1 MNKRSIIYILGWV
14 LIVDAVAMQIGTITS
29 LIYGEK
35 EAWYFVIT
43 GVVSAILGV
52 LAIKVKKPKNM
63 VLYQKA
69 GFASTALSWILLS
82 LVGCMPF
89 WLSGEIPSFIDAFY
103 ETVSGITTTGATI
116 LNDVEALSKGMLM
129 WRSFLHWLG
138 GMGVIVFLLAI
149 IPKLGG
155 QQNIFLMKAESP
167 GPIIGKAVPRMRNYA
182 TMLYGIYITL
192 TALEFI
198 LLLFGG
204 LNVFEAINTSFSTAG
219 TGGFGIYN
227 SNAAAFE
234 SYYVQ
239 TVIAVFMLL
248 FGINFSVYL
257 CLIARKFKQSLKFEE
272 LWIYLGI
279 VAVSTAIIAFN
290 ISSIYKPYD
299 AFHQSFFY
307 VSSIISTTGFGL
319 TDVNKWP
326 ELSKTVIIILTF
338 IGASAGST
346 GGGFKISRIILLF
359 KEVRKEFSLLVH
371 PRNVKLVKMDGKAV
385 NHDIMRTTSMY
396 LVLYIGVF
404 AISFL
409 LVSIDN
415 MDFTTSFTAVAAN
428 LNNTG
433 PGLGAVGPVGNYADF
448 SILSKIYEHIY
459 RNTHIQHY
467 VYYNTVA
474 CVRPFV
480 YQTAQQNYRKGNYS
494 LDYNCL
500 PKIV

>member
-14 LIVDAVAMQIGTITS
+14 LIVDAVAMQIGTFTS

-35 EAWYFVIT
+35 EAWYFVLT

-182 TMLYGIYITL
+182 TMLYGIYIIL

-227 SNAAAFE
+227 SNAAAFD

-448 SILSKIYEHIY
+448 SILSKIVFIFDMLAGRLEIY
-459 RNTHIQHY
+459 PLLLLF
-467 VYYNTVA
+467 A
-474 CVRPFV
+474 PS
-480 YQTAQQNYRKGNYS
+480 AWKKS
-494 LDYNCL
+494 
-500 PKIV
+500 

>member
-14 LIVDAVAMQIGTITS
+14 LIVEAVAMQIGTITS

-35 EAWYFVIT
+35 EAWYFVLT

-69 GFASTALSWILLS
+69 GFAATALSWILLS
-82 LVGCMPF
+82 LAGCMPF
-89 WLSGEIPSFIDAFY
+89 WLSGEIPHFIDAFY
-103 ETVSGITTTGATI
+103 ETVSGFTTTGSTI

-167 GPIIGKAVPRMRNYA
+167 GPIIGKSVPRMRNYA
-182 TMLYGIYITL
+182 TMLYGIYIIL

-227 SNAAAFE
+227 SNAAAFD

-239 TVIAVFMLL
+239 MVIAVFMLL
-248 FGINFSVYL
+248 FGVNFSVYL

-279 VAVSTAIIAFN
+279 VVVSTAIIAFN

-307 VSSIISTTGFGL
+307 VTSIISTTGFGL

-326 ELSKTVIIILTF
+326 ELSKTIIIILTF

-448 SILSKIYEHIY
+448 SILSKIVFIFDMLAGRLEIY
-459 RNTHIQHY
+459 PLLLLF
-467 VYYNTVA
+467 A
-474 CVRPFV
+474 PS
-480 YQTAQQNYRKGNYS
+480 AWKKS
-494 LDYNCL
+494 
-500 PKIV
+500 

>member
-35 EAWYFVIT
+35 EAWYFVLT

-227 SNAAAFE
+227 SNAAAFD

-428 LNNTG
+428 LN
-433 PGLGAVGPVGNYADF
+433 
-448 SILSKIYEHIY
+448 LSLIHISEPT
-459 RNTHIQHY
+459 R
-467 VYYNTVA
+467 
-474 CVRPFV
+474 R
-480 YQTAQQNYRKGNYS
+480 S
-494 LDYNCL
+494 
-500 PKIV
+500 

>member
-14 LIVDAVAMQIGTITS
+14 LIVESVAMQIGTVTS

-35 EAWYFVIT
+35 EAIFFVAT
-43 GVVSAILGV
+43 GVVCAILGV
-52 LAIKVKKPKNM
+52 LAVKVKKPKNM

-69 GFASTALSWILLS
+69 GFAATALSWILLS
-82 LVGCMPF
+82 LAGCMPF
-89 WLSGEIPSFIDAFY
+89 WLSGEIPHFIDAFY
-103 ETVSGITTTGATI
+103 ETVSGFTTTGSTI

-182 TMLYGIYITL
+182 TMLYGVYIIL

-227 SNAAAFE
+227 SNAAAFD

-239 TVIAVFMLL
+239 MVIAVFMLL
-248 FGINFSVYL
+248 FGVNFSVYL

-307 VSSIISTTGFGL
+307 VTSIISTTGFGL

-326 ELSKTVIIILTF
+326 ELSKTIIIILTF

-371 PRNVKLVKMDGKAV
+371 PRNVKLVKMDGKTV

-448 SILSKIYEHIY
+448 SILSKIVFIFDMLAGSLEIY
-459 RNTHIQHY
+459 PLLLLF
-467 VYYNTVA
+467 A
-474 CVRPFV
+474 PS
-480 YQTAQQNYRKGNYS
+480 AWKKS
-494 LDYNCL
+494 
-500 PKIV
+500 

>member
-14 LIVDAVAMQIGTITS
+14 LIVESVAMQIGTVTS

-35 EAWYFVIT
+35 EAIYFVAT
-43 GVVSAILGV
+43 GVVCAILGV
-52 LAIKVKKPKNM
+52 LAVKVKKPKNM

-69 GFASTALSWILLS
+69 GFAATALSWILLS
-82 LVGCMPF
+82 LAGCMPF
-89 WLSGEIPSFIDAFY
+89 WLSGEIPHFIDAFY
-103 ETVSGITTTGATI
+103 ETVSGFTTTGSTI

-182 TMLYGIYITL
+182 TMLYGIYIIL

-227 SNAAAFE
+227 SNAAAFD

-239 TVIAVFMLL
+239 MVIAVFMLL
-248 FGINFSVYL
+248 FGVNFSVYL

-279 VAVSTAIIAFN
+279 VAASTAIIAFN

-307 VSSIISTTGFGL
+307 VTSIISTTGFGL

-326 ELSKTVIIILTF
+326 ELSKTIIIILTF

-371 PRNVKLVKMDGKAV
+371 PRNVKLVKMDGKTV

-448 SILSKIYEHIY
+448 SILSKIVFIFDMLAGRLEIY
-459 RNTHIQHY
+459 PLLLLF
-467 VYYNTVA
+467 A
-474 CVRPFV
+474 PS
-480 YQTAQQNYRKGNYS
+480 AWKKS
-494 LDYNCL
+494 
-500 PKIV
+500 

>member
-14 LIVDAVAMQIGTITS
+14 LIVEAVAMQIGTITS

-35 EAWYFVIT
+35 EAWYFVLT

-182 TMLYGIYITL
+182 TMLYGIYIIL

-227 SNAAAFE
+227 SNAAAFD

-239 TVIAVFMLL
+239 MVIAVFMLL

-257 CLIARKFKQSLKFEE
+257 CFIARKFKQSLKFEE

-307 VSSIISTTGFGL
+307 VTSIISTTGFGL

-448 SILSKIYEHIY
+448 SILSKIVFIFDMLAGRLEIY
-459 RNTHIQHY
+459 PLLLLF
-467 VYYNTVA
+467 A
-474 CVRPFV
+474 PS
-480 YQTAQQNYRKGNYS
+480 AWKKS
-494 LDYNCL
+494 
-500 PKIV
+500 

>member
-35 EAWYFVIT
+35 EAWYFVLT

-155 QQNIFLMKAESP
+155 QQSIFLMKAESP

-227 SNAAAFE
+227 SNAAAFD

-239 TVIAVFMLL
+239 MVIAVFMLL
-248 FGINFSVYL
+248 FGVNFSVYL

-448 SILSKIYEHIY
+448 SILSKIVFIFDMLAGRLEIY
-459 RNTHIQHY
+459 PLLLLF
-467 VYYNTVA
+467 A
-474 CVRPFV
+474 PS
-480 YQTAQQNYRKGNYS
+480 AWKKS
-494 LDYNCL
+494 
-500 PKIV
+500 

>member
-1 MNKRSIIYILGWV
+1 
-14 LIVDAVAMQIGTITS
+14 
-29 LIYGEK
+29 
-35 EAWYFVIT
+35 
-43 GVVSAILGV
+43 
-52 LAIKVKKPKNM
+52 
-63 VLYQKA
+63 
-69 GFASTALSWILLS
+69 
-82 LVGCMPF
+82 MPF

-155 QQNIFLMKAESP
+155 QQSIFLMKAESP

-227 SNAAAFE
+227 SNAAAFD

-448 SILSKIYEHIY
+448 SILSKIVFIFDMLAGRLEIY
-459 RNTHIQHY
+459 PLLLLF
-467 VYYNTVA
+467 A
-474 CVRPFV
+474 PS
-480 YQTAQQNYRKGNYS
+480 AWKKS
-494 LDYNCL
+494 
-500 PKIV
+500 

>member
-14 LIVDAVAMQIGTITS
+14 LIVESVAMQIGTVTS

-35 EAWYFVIT
+35 EAIYFVAT
-43 GVVSAILGV
+43 GVVCAILGV
-52 LAIKVKKPKNM
+52 LAVKVKKPKNM

-69 GFASTALSWILLS
+69 GFAATALSWILLS
-82 LVGCMPF
+82 LAGCMPF
-89 WLSGEIPSFIDAFY
+89 WLSGEIPHFIDAFY
-103 ETVSGITTTGATI
+103 ETVSGFTTTGSTI

-182 TMLYGIYITL
+182 TMLYGIYIIL

-227 SNAAAFE
+227 SNAAAFD

-239 TVIAVFMLL
+239 MVIAVFMLL
-248 FGINFSVYL
+248 FGVNFSVYL

-279 VAVSTAIIAFN
+279 VAVSTVIIAFN

-307 VSSIISTTGFGL
+307 VTSIISTTGFGL

-326 ELSKTVIIILTF
+326 ELSKTIIIILTF

-371 PRNVKLVKMDGKAV
+371 PRNVKLVKMDGKTV

-448 SILSKIYEHIY
+448 SILSKIVFIFDMLAGRLEIY
-459 RNTHIQHY
+459 PLLLLF
-467 VYYNTVA
+467 A
-474 CVRPFV
+474 PS
-480 YQTAQQNYRKGNYS
+480 AWKKS
-494 LDYNCL
+494 
-500 PKIV
+500 

>member
-14 LIVDAVAMQIGTITS
+14 LIVEAVAMQIGTITS

-35 EAWYFVIT
+35 EAWYFVLT

-227 SNAAAFE
+227 SNAAAFD

-299 AFHQSFFY
+299 AFHQSVFY

-448 SILSKIYEHIY
+448 SILSKIVFIFDMLAGRLEIY
-459 RNTHIQHY
+459 PLLLLF
-467 VYYNTVA
+467 A
-474 CVRPFV
+474 PS
-480 YQTAQQNYRKGNYS
+480 AWKKS
-494 LDYNCL
+494 
-500 PKIV
+500 

>member
-29 LIYGEK
+29 LIYGEI
-35 EAWYFVIT
+35 EAWYFVLT

-227 SNAAAFE
+227 SNAAAFD

-448 SILSKIYEHIY
+448 SILSKIVFIFDMLAGRLEIY
-459 RNTHIQHY
+459 PLLLLF
-467 VYYNTVA
+467 A
-474 CVRPFV
+474 PS
-480 YQTAQQNYRKGNYS
+480 AWKKS
-494 LDYNCL
+494 
-500 PKIV
+500 

>member
-35 EAWYFVIT
+35 EAWYFVLT

-182 TMLYGIYITL
+182 TLLYGIYIIL

-227 SNAAAFE
+227 SNAAAFD

-448 SILSKIYEHIY
+448 SILSKIVFIFDMLAGRLEIY
-459 RNTHIQHY
+459 PLLLLF
-467 VYYNTVA
+467 A
-474 CVRPFV
+474 PS
-480 YQTAQQNYRKGNYS
+480 AWKKS
-494 LDYNCL
+494 
-500 PKIV
+500 

>member
-14 LIVDAVAMQIGTITS
+14 LIVEAVAMQIGTITS

-35 EAWYFVIT
+35 EAWYFVLT

-52 LAIKVKKPKNM
+52 LAVKVKKPKNM

-227 SNAAAFE
+227 SNAAAFD

-257 CLIARKFKQSLKFEE
+257 CFIARKFKQSLKFEE

-307 VSSIISTTGFGL
+307 VTSIISTTGFGL

-371 PRNVKLVKMDGKAV
+371 PRNVKLVKMDGKTV

-448 SILSKIYEHIY
+448 SILSKIVFIFDMLAGRLEIY
-459 RNTHIQHY
+459 PLLLLF
-467 VYYNTVA
+467 A
-474 CVRPFV
+474 PS
-480 YQTAQQNYRKGNYS
+480 AWKKS
-494 LDYNCL
+494 
-500 PKIV
+500 

>member
-29 LIYGEK
+29 IIYGEK
-35 EAWYFVIT
+35 EAWYFVLT

-89 WLSGEIPSFIDAFY
+89 WLSGESPSFIDAFY

-182 TMLYGIYITL
+182 TMLYGIYIIL

-227 SNAAAFE
+227 SNAAAFD

-326 ELSKTVIIILTF
+326 ELSKTVIIILSF

-448 SILSKIYEHIY
+448 SILSKIVFIFDMLAGRLEIY
-459 RNTHIQHY
+459 PLLLLF
-467 VYYNTVA
+467 A
-474 CVRPFV
+474 PS
-480 YQTAQQNYRKGNYS
+480 AWKKS
-494 LDYNCL
+494 
-500 PKIV
+500 

>member
-14 LIVDAVAMQIGTITS
+14 LIVESVAMQIGTVTS

-35 EAWYFVIT
+35 EAIYFVAT
-43 GVVSAILGV
+43 GVVCAILGV
-52 LAIKVKKPKNM
+52 LAVKVKKPKNM

-69 GFASTALSWILLS
+69 GFAATALSWILLS
-82 LVGCMPF
+82 LAGCMPF
-89 WLSGEIPSFIDAFY
+89 WLSGEIPHFIDAFY
-103 ETVSGITTTGATI
+103 ETVSGFTTTGSTI

-182 TMLYGIYITL
+182 TMLYGIYIIL

-239 TVIAVFMLL
+239 MVIAVFMLL

-257 CLIARKFKQSLKFEE
+257 CFIARKFKQSLKFEE

-307 VSSIISTTGFGL
+307 VTSIISTTGFGL

-371 PRNVKLVKMDGKAV
+371 PRNVKLVKMDGKTV

-448 SILSKIYEHIY
+448 SILSKIVFIFDMLAGRLELYPLLLLF
-459 RNTHIQHY
+459 
-467 VYYNTVA
+467 A
-474 CVRPFV
+474 PS
-480 YQTAQQNYRKGNYS
+480 AWKKS
-494 LDYNCL
+494 
-500 PKIV
+500 

>member
-35 EAWYFVIT
+35 EAWYFVLT

-138 GMGVIVFLLAI
+138 GIGVIVFLLAI

-182 TMLYGIYITL
+182 TMLYGIYIIL

-227 SNAAAFE
+227 SNAAAFD

-448 SILSKIYEHIY
+448 SILSKIVFIFDMLAGRLEIY
-459 RNTHIQHY
+459 PLLLLF
-467 VYYNTVA
+467 A
-474 CVRPFV
+474 PS
-480 YQTAQQNYRKGNYS
+480 AWKKS
-494 LDYNCL
+494 
-500 PKIV
+500 

>member
-14 LIVDAVAMQIGTITS
+14 LIVEAVAMQIGTITS

-35 EAWYFVIT
+35 EAWYFVLT

-52 LAIKVKKPKNM
+52 LAVKVKKPKNM

-69 GFASTALSWILLS
+69 GFAATALSWILLS
-82 LVGCMPF
+82 LAGCMPF
-89 WLSGEIPSFIDAFY
+89 WLSGEIPHFIDAFY
-103 ETVSGITTTGATI
+103 ETVSGFTTTGSTI

-182 TMLYGIYITL
+182 TMLYGIYIIL

-204 LNVFEAINTSFSTAG
+204 LNAFEAINTSFSTAG

-227 SNAAAFE
+227 SNAAAFD

-239 TVIAVFMLL
+239 MVIAVFMLL

-307 VSSIISTTGFGL
+307 VTSIISTTGFGL

-396 LVLYIGVF
+396 LVLYIGLF

-448 SILSKIYEHIY
+448 SILSKIVFIFDMLAGRLELYPLLLLF
-459 RNTHIQHY
+459 
-467 VYYNTVA
+467 A
-474 CVRPFV
+474 PS
-480 YQTAQQNYRKGNYS
+480 AWKKS
-494 LDYNCL
+494 
-500 PKIV
+500 

>member
-35 EAWYFVIT
+35 EAWYFVLT

-227 SNAAAFE
+227 SNAAAFD

-257 CLIARKFKQSLKFEE
+257 CLIVRKFKQSLKFEE

-448 SILSKIYEHIY
+448 SILSKIVFIFDMLAGRLEIY
-459 RNTHIQHY
+459 PLLLLF
-467 VYYNTVA
+467 A
-474 CVRPFV
+474 PS
-480 YQTAQQNYRKGNYS
+480 AWKKS
-494 LDYNCL
+494 
-500 PKIV
+500 

>member
-14 LIVDAVAMQIGTITS
+14 LIVEAVAMQIGTITS

-35 EAWYFVIT
+35 EAWYFVLT

-227 SNAAAFE
+227 SNAAAFD

-433 PGLGAVGPVGNYADF
+433 PGLGAVGSVGNYADF
-448 SILSKIYEHIY
+448 SILSKIVFIFDMLAGRLEIY
-459 RNTHIQHY
+459 PLLLLF
-467 VYYNTVA
+467 A
-474 CVRPFV
+474 PS
-480 YQTAQQNYRKGNYS
+480 AWKKS
-494 LDYNCL
+494 
-500 PKIV
+500 

>member
-14 LIVDAVAMQIGTITS
+14 LIVEAVAMQIGTITS

-35 EAWYFVIT
+35 EAWYFVLI

-227 SNAAAFE
+227 SNAAAFD

-239 TVIAVFMLL
+239 TVIALFMLL

-257 CLIARKFKQSLKFEE
+257 CFIARKFKQSLKFEE

-448 SILSKIYEHIY
+448 SILSKIVFIFDMLAGRLEIY
-459 RNTHIQHY
+459 PLLLLF
-467 VYYNTVA
+467 A
-474 CVRPFV
+474 PS
-480 YQTAQQNYRKGNYS
+480 AWKKS
-494 LDYNCL
+494 
-500 PKIV
+500 

>member
-14 LIVDAVAMQIGTITS
+14 LIVESVAMQIGTVTS

-35 EAWYFVIT
+35 EAIYFVAT
-43 GVVSAILGV
+43 GVVCAILGV
-52 LAIKVKKPKNM
+52 LAVKVKKPKNM

-69 GFASTALSWILLS
+69 GFAATALSWILLS
-82 LVGCMPF
+82 LAGCMPF
-89 WLSGEIPSFIDAFY
+89 WLSGEIPHFIDAFY
-103 ETVSGITTTGATI
+103 ETVSGFTTTGSTI

-182 TMLYGIYITL
+182 TMLYGIYIIL

-227 SNAAAFE
+227 SNAAAFD

-239 TVIAVFMLL
+239 MVIAVFMLL
-248 FGINFSVYL
+248 FGVNFSVYL

-307 VSSIISTTGFGL
+307 VTSIISTTGFGL

-326 ELSKTVIIILTF
+326 EFSKTIIIILTF

-371 PRNVKLVKMDGKAV
+371 PRNVKLVKMDGKTV

-448 SILSKIYEHIY
+448 SILSKIVFIFDMLAGRLEIY
-459 RNTHIQHY
+459 PLLLLFAPSTW
-467 VYYNTVA
+467 
-474 CVRPFV
+474 
-480 YQTAQQNYRKGNYS
+480 KKS
-494 LDYNCL
+494 
-500 PKIV
+500 

>member
-35 EAWYFVIT
+35 EAWYFVLT

-371 PRNVKLVKMDGKAV
+371 TRNVKLVKMDGKAV

-409 LVSIDN
+409 LVSLDKI
-415 MDFTTSFTAVAAN
+415 DFTTSFTAVAAN

-448 SILSKIYEHIY
+448 SILSKIVFIFDMLAGRLEIY
-459 RNTHIQHY
+459 PLLLLF
-467 VYYNTVA
+467 A
-474 CVRPFV
+474 PS
-480 YQTAQQNYRKGNYS
+480 AWKKS
-494 LDYNCL
+494 
-500 PKIV
+500 

>member
-35 EAWYFVIT
+35 EAWYFVLT

-63 VLYQKA
+63 VIYQKA

-227 SNAAAFE
+227 SNAAAFD

-448 SILSKIYEHIY
+448 SILSKIVFIFDMLAGRLEIY
-459 RNTHIQHY
+459 PLLLLF
-467 VYYNTVA
+467 A
-474 CVRPFV
+474 PS
-480 YQTAQQNYRKGNYS
+480 AWKKS
-494 LDYNCL
+494 
-500 PKIV
+500 

>member
-14 LIVDAVAMQIGTITS
+14 LIVESVAMQIGTVTS

-35 EAWYFVIT
+35 EAIYFVAT
-43 GVVSAILGV
+43 GVVCAILSV
-52 LAIKVKKPKNM
+52 LAVKVKKPKNM

-69 GFASTALSWILLS
+69 GFAATALSWILLS
-82 LVGCMPF
+82 LAGCMPF
-89 WLSGEIPSFIDAFY
+89 WLSGEIPHFIDAFY
-103 ETVSGITTTGATI
+103 ETVSGFTTTGSTI

-167 GPIIGKAVPRMRNYA
+167 GPIIGKSVPRMRNYA
-182 TMLYGIYITL
+182 TMLYGIYIIL

-227 SNAAAFE
+227 SNAAAFD

-239 TVIAVFMLL
+239 MVIAVFMLL
-248 FGINFSVYL
+248 FGVNFSVYL

-299 AFHQSFFY
+299 AFRQSFFY
-307 VSSIISTTGFGL
+307 VTSIISTTGFGL

-448 SILSKIYEHIY
+448 SILSKIVFIFDMLAGRLEIY
-459 RNTHIQHY
+459 PLLLLF
-467 VYYNTVA
+467 A
-474 CVRPFV
+474 PS
-480 YQTAQQNYRKGNYS
+480 AWKKS
-494 LDYNCL
+494 
-500 PKIV
+500 

>member
-35 EAWYFVIT
+35 EAWYFVLT

-227 SNAAAFE
+227 SNAAAFD

-359 KEVRKEFSLLVH
+359 KEVRKEFSLLEH

-448 SILSKIYEHIY
+448 SILSKIVFIFDMLAGRLEIY
-459 RNTHIQHY
+459 PLLLLF
-467 VYYNTVA
+467 A
-474 CVRPFV
+474 PS
-480 YQTAQQNYRKGNYS
+480 AWKKS
-494 LDYNCL
+494 
-500 PKIV
+500 

>member
-14 LIVDAVAMQIGTITS
+14 LIVEAVAMQIGTITS

-35 EAWYFVIT
+35 EAWYFVLT

-52 LAIKVKKPKNM
+52 LAVKVKKPKNM

-182 TMLYGIYITL
+182 TMLYGIYIIL

-227 SNAAAFE
+227 SNAAAFD

-248 FGINFSVYL
+248 FGVNFSVYL

-307 VSSIISTTGFGL
+307 VTSIISTTGFGL

-448 SILSKIYEHIY
+448 SILSKIVFIFDMLAGRLEIY
-459 RNTHIQHY
+459 PLLLLF
-467 VYYNTVA
+467 A
-474 CVRPFV
+474 PS
-480 YQTAQQNYRKGNYS
+480 AWKKS
-494 LDYNCL
+494 
-500 PKIV
+500 